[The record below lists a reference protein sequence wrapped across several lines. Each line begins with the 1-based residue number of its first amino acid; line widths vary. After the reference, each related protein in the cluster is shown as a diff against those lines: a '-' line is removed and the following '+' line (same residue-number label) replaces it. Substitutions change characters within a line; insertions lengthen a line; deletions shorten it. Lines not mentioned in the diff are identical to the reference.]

1 MLFDWRGRPAL
12 MFPTLAFVVE
22 RPGAAWTRCNASQVA
37 AEAEPLG
44 DDEFWDRF
52 GDWSLSQFPIQFSAL
67 DKGSSNRKPPPP
79 RAEPPPVQAQQ
90 QQQPQEPSKPKDT
103 EPRER

>member
-52 GDWSLSQFPIQFSAL
+52 GDWALGQFPIQFSPL
-67 DKGSSNRKPPPP
+67 DRSSIP
-79 RAEPPPVQAQQ
+79 RGLPARPNERPAAQAQQ
-90 QQQPQEPSKPKDT
+90 QQQPQEPDDEGPH
-103 EPRER
+103 EG